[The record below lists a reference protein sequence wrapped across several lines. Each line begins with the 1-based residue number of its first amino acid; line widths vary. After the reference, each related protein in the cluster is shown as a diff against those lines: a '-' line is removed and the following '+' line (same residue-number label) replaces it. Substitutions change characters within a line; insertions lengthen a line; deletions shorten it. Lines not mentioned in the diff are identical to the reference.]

1 MDKQYEG
8 VGETLTAAEHRT
20 NYHEVGQGKPLFLL
34 HGSGP
39 GVSGWSN
46 WKGVM
51 NELGERFRV
60 IVPDIAGFG
69 FTEFKEDSKYDIKL
83 WVRHLVGIMDALG
96 IEKASFVGN
105 SFGGALAIG
114 LALFDKSRV
123 ERLVLLGTPAGEF
136 EQTPGL
142 RSAATYE
149 PSIEAMEA
157 AMRLFPYDQSIITP
171 EMIRSRYEASAR
183 PGAQDALKRLVPQP
197 KADGPTIVKGFPAS
211 AVAGIEAPTLVL
223 HGREDR
229 VVPVQCGHL
238 LAQSIPNADLHIFA
252 KCGHWVQVE
261 RRADFVRLVRDF
273 VGQAA

>member
-1 MDKQYEG
+1 MNQQFEG
-8 VGETLTAAEHRT
+8 MGKTMVAADHRT

-39 GVSGWSN
+39 GVSGWGN

-51 NELGERFRV
+51 AELGEQFHV

-69 FTEFKEDSKYDIKL
+69 FTEFKPESKYDIKL
-83 WVRHLVGIMDALG
+83 WVRHLIGIMDTLG

-114 LALFDKSRV
+114 LALFDKARV
-123 ERLVLLGTPAGEF
+123 DRIVLMGTPAGEF

-149 PSIEAMEA
+149 PSMAAMEA

-171 EMIRSRYEASAR
+171 AMILSRYEASAR

-197 KADGPTIVKGFPAS
+197 NPDGPTIVKGFPAA
-211 AVAGIEAPTLVL
+211 AVAGIEAPVLVL

-229 VVPVQCGHL
+229 VVPPQCGTL
-238 LAQSIPNADLHIFA
+238 LAQHIPNADLHIFA
-252 KCGHWVQVE
+252 RCGHWVQVE
-261 RRADFVRLVRDF
+261 RRAEFLRLVGDF
-273 VGQAA
+273 LGQAT